1 MKLPRSRAWL
11 WLLPAVLLG
20 VGYSLVLVIAARGAN
35 GFNSFPLDD
44 SWIHLT
50 YARNLAQHHAFTYF
64 PGERSSA
71 GSTSPLYTLLLAIG
85 FAFTRD
91 EKTLSYALGLLFHLL
106 FLVTFAA
113 WARRRLGGTA
123 WAAVAVLLVAFDSR
137 IAILSV
143 SGMET
148 SMLLFLI
155 ALAFHAR
162 LAGRA
167 WLAGAALGLAVW
179 VRPDGFILMI
189 VFALD
194 ALLDRFVAS
203 RAEVVVS
210 RPAMASSRPA
220 GKRGRAARPPV
231 TPVAVAAQA
240 APEAG
245 RSSRGHD
252 VWLVLLPAVVL
263 VLGYFAFNL
272 AVGGTMLP
280 NTFAAKTAYYRVFSR
295 LDFLRSDVVKCFTG
309 GGWLVLAPFFL
320 GALAREAQ
328 RLARRRPG
336 SLRAEAG
343 WALGLVLAY
352 LALLPF
358 PHRFFRYLIPALP
371 AVALLGL
378 AGLKDLSA
386 HWAPAGTFRWR
397 SAAGATAGAL
407 LLAAAGLTGRG
418 AVPAVQVYRTVCRYH
433 HERHERT
440 GRWLAEHTPPG
451 AVIATHD
458 VGAIAYYSERK
469 VVDVVGIVQ
478 PEAVV
483 HLHRPDYTSY
493 LVGLFARERVTHV
506 AVLRNWLEVTN
517 VAPLFEAVAEPEFM
531 EVFRW
536 VPGVTHLVPHEAS
549 LLNDRADQQLR
560 AGNVPAADSLL
571 QHSLAVDSLNT
582 RTWFLLGLARE
593 QAQRWDEAERAYSRA
608 AALFPAFGDA
618 LARHA
623 VALTQLGRREEA
635 RAVLERLLADQPG
648 YPGARDLYG
657 RLSR

>member
-1 MKLPRSRAWL
+1 MKLPRARAWF
-11 WLLPAVLLG
+11 WLALAALAG
-20 VGYSLVLVIAARGAN
+20 AGYAIVFVISARASN

-50 YARNLAQHHAFTYF
+50 YARNLTQHHAFTYF

-71 GSTSPLYTLLLAIG
+71 GSTSPLYTLLLAVG
-85 FAFTRD
+85 FLFTRD
-91 EKTLSYALGLLFHLL
+91 EKTLSYALGLLFHFL

-148 SMLLFLI
+148 SLLLFLI

-167 WLAGAALGLAVW
+167 WLAGATLGLTVW
-179 VRPDGFILMI
+179 VRPDGFILAL

-194 ALLDRFVAS
+194 ALLDRIVVS

-210 RPAMASSRPA
+210 SPATARSRPA
-220 GKRGRAARPPV
+220 GKRGRAARPPA
-231 TPVAVAAQA
+231 TPVAVPARA
-240 APEAG
+240 APGAG
-245 RSSRGHD
+245 RSSRGHEL
-252 VWLVLLPAVVL
+252 WLVLLPAVVL

-272 AVGGTMLP
+272 AVGGTLLP

-295 LDFLRSDVVKCFTG
+295 LAFLRSDLVRCFAA

-320 GALAREAQ
+320 GALVREAY
-328 RLARRRPG
+328 RLAARRPG
-336 SLRAEAG
+336 ALRAEAG
-343 WALGLVLAY
+343 WAVGLVLAY
-352 LALLPF
+352 LVLLPF

-378 AGLKDLSA
+378 AGLRDLSA
-386 HWAPAGTFRWR
+386 RLAPARSFRWG
-397 SAAGATAGAL
+397 SLGGAAAGFV
-407 LLAAAGLTGRG
+407 LLAAGWFAGRI
-418 AVPAVQVYRTVCRYH
+418 AVQGAMEYRNICRYH
-433 HERHERT
+433 YERQERT
-440 GRWLAEHTPPG
+440 GRWLAEHTPPS

-469 VVDVVGIVQ
+469 VVDIVGIVQ

-493 LVGLFARERVTHV
+493 LADLFTRARVTHL

-536 VPGVTHLVPHEAS
+536 VPGVTHLVPDEAS
-549 LLNDRADQQLR
+549 LLNIRADQQLR
-560 AGNVPAADSLL
+560 AGNVPAAGSLL
-571 QHSLAVDSLNT
+571 QQSLAVDSLSA

-608 AALFPAFGDA
+608 AALFPAYGDA

-623 VALTQLGRREEA
+623 VTLTQLGRREEA
-635 RAVLERLLADQPG
+635 RAVLKRLLVDEPG
-648 YPGARDLYG
+648 YPGAQELYR
-657 RLSR
+657 RLER